1 MQTESLKLLLSTR
14 EAARALGVSTRTLWS
29 LTFNRR
35 PGLPH
40 VRIGRRVMYRLSDL
54 EAWIERNRIASP
66 AEGQTD
72 AG

>member
-1 MQTESLKLLLSTR
+1 MQTESLKLLLSSK
-14 EAARALGVSTRTLWS
+14 EAARALGVSARTLWT
-29 LTFNRR
+29 LTFNRQ

-66 AEGQTD
+66 AEGRTD